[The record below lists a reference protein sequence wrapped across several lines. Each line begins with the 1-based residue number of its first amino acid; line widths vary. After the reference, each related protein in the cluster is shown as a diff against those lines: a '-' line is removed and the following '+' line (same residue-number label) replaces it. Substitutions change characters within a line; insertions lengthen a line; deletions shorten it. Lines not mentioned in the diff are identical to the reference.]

1 MYYSKEIVLSLE
13 MRGKSIEMRFFLKY
27 LKNEILLVFT
37 ERKRMGKANYFHN
50 LVKYPFNF
58 MLNVTFILVP
68 EIIYLMKTLQQF
80 HNRKYW
86 HFVSNIFNKKVVI
99 VDFWLLSQI
108 QMIVLIS
115 LIYIINIW
123 LNSVSFQIAI
133 KIRKLEYQTLFS
145 FSVNIQILFSL
156 PFSR

>member
-1 MYYSKEIVLSLE
+1 MSTVGISIPEIVLFHCIIPLIQLYYSKEIVLSLE

-99 VDFWLLSQI
+99 VDF
-108 QMIVLIS
+108 
-115 LIYIINIW
+115 
-123 LNSVSFQIAI
+123 
-133 KIRKLEYQTLFS
+133 
-145 FSVNIQILFSL
+145 
-156 PFSR
+156 